1 MNDDKSITR
10 AAPAEMTPA
19 DHAKVVESLV
29 IRGDVSGL
37 SPEVRARY
45 YTAMCSRLGLDAHTQ
60 PFAFLRLNGKE
71 VMYATRGATD
81 QLARIHRITRK
92 ITDGPK
98 VIDLAGTKLV
108 YALCEVSTPDGRV
121 ETATATVPLTDP
133 VNVLMKAETKAKR
146 RATLSILGLGMLDE
160 MELET
165 IPASAQS
172 PGGGVDLSQA
182 HKPEEIDLG
191 AEAETSDAQLPP
203 AVEAFYAR
211 VAEIDLPGE
220 GVSVWMKHRADLAPL
235 NPSERESAWKALCAK
250 VEDVGKMKNAKVWL
264 KKAIAEEDARRGVQ
278 PEEPPP
284 DGTSGP
290 RRGPGPVASAEGS
303 ASVSGGAGGAPAAT
317 VAAIVPEW
325 ATTVDGMRAH
335 LADKTARRAVEHS
348 VRQHGRRLG
357 ETYRRLAAE
366 RVVALETPADEGVRM
381 TIVGATQLVEAWSH
395 QGPIA
400 RKAGAR

>member
-1 MNDDKSITR
+1 
-10 AAPAEMTPA
+10 
-19 DHAKVVESLV
+19 
-29 IRGDVSGL
+29 
-37 SPEVRARY
+37 
-45 YTAMCSRLGLDAHTQ
+45 MCSRLGLDAHTQ

-264 KKAIAEEDARRGVQ
+264 KKAIAEEDARKGV
-278 PEEPPP
+278 EEVLC
-284 DGTSGP
+284 G
-290 RRGPGPVASAEGS
+290 
-303 ASVSGGAGGAPAAT
+303 
-317 VAAIVPEW
+317 
-325 ATTVDGMRAH
+325 
-335 LADKTARRAVEHS
+335 
-348 VRQHGRRLG
+348 
-357 ETYRRLAAE
+357 
-366 RVVALETPADEGVRM
+366 
-381 TIVGATQLVEAWSH
+381 
-395 QGPIA
+395 
-400 RKAGAR
+400 